1 MSFYDH
7 ARDIFERQYN
17 CTFKLFNLQTVSK
30 EESDSPFDDPYDVS
44 EWVEILSDQP
54 CRISMRTQ
62 SGPAKVKAPYAEAD
76 LVPYLYCSPLV
87 DIATGSRVEVTD
99 VHGHVTLY
107 ELSGLP
113 LNHYVTHQ
121 EIQLRKVVKA

>member
-7 ARDIFERQYN
+7 ARAIFERQYN
-17 CTFKLFNLQTVSK
+17 CTFKLFNLQTVSQP
-30 EESDSPFDDPYDVS
+30 SDSPFDDPYDKS
-44 EWVEILSDQP
+44 EWVEVLSDQP

-62 SGPAKVKAPYAEAD
+62 SGPAAVKEPYAEAD
-76 LVPYLYCSPLV
+76 LVPYLYCSPQI

-99 VHGHVTLY
+99 VHGHVNLY